1 MRQQP
6 KIKWRDKDI
15 EKLRKEVRRFN
26 AKRAREIKK
35 NPEIKKLLPDKLSV
49 RTLRK
54 EIETRAE
61 FNKQIRSID
70 RFMRPKSTQIVTTS
84 AGVQTTQYQIGELR
98 AQVASINARRRA
110 ELRGREPS
118 PKTGTMRTIQEENLQ
133 PKKFDLKRIQSQKE
147 FEKFVESVEKQAAPK
162 YWRGR
167 YDLYK
172 ENYLKAFRE
181 QLLFG
186 ENGAELYSR
195 LKDISSEHLVDLLY
209 RDPTLGIDFVYA
221 PEDINA
227 RITSINYALDKY
239 GL

>member
-15 EKLRKEVRRFN
+15 EKLRKEVKRFN

-35 NPEIKKLLPDKLSV
+35 NPEIEKLLPGKLNM

-70 RFMRPKSTQIVTTS
+70 RFLRPKSTQIVTTP
-84 AGVQTTQYQIGELR
+84 AGVQTTQYQIWDLR

-110 ELRGREPS
+110 ELKGREPS
-118 PKTGTMRTIQEENLQ
+118 PTTGTMRTIEEENLQ
-133 PKKFDLKRIQSQKE
+133 PKKFDLKRMQSQKE
-147 FEKFVESVEKQAAPK
+147 FEKFVESVEKQAASK
-162 YWRGR
+162 YWRGL

-181 QLLFG
+181 QLFYG
-186 ENGAELYSR
+186 ENGVELYKR
-195 LKDISSEHLVDLLY
+195 LGNISSERLVDLLY
-209 RDPTLGIDFVYA
+209 RDPTLGID
-221 PEDINA
+221 INA
-227 RITSINYALDKY
+227 RITAINYALDKY